1 MRTNQFN
8 QPIGENLTHY
18 HLFKYPDARCIKGQY
33 GQLVK
38 LSIKHIDDLYNELC
52 DTSSE
57 ANWTY
62 LYDEPFYDKESF
74 MTYVKQLIDNKER
87 LNKWLSSSNF
97 NKYEEQI
104 HHLKAF
110 YKILGS
116 NVVKEKQV

>member
-1 MRTNQFN
+1 M
-8 QPIGENLTHY
+8 
-18 HLFKYPDARCIKGQY
+18 
-33 GQLVK
+33 
-38 LSIKHIDDLYNELC
+38 
-52 DTSSE
+52 
-57 ANWTY
+57 Y

-87 LNKWLSSSNF
+87 LNKWLSPSNF

>member
-1 MRTNQFN
+1 
-8 QPIGENLTHY
+8 
-18 HLFKYPDARCIKGQY
+18 
-33 GQLVK
+33 
-38 LSIKHIDDLYNELC
+38 
-52 DTSSE
+52 
-57 ANWTY
+57 
-62 LYDEPFYDKESF
+62 